1 MTPRACSPRFDRIG
15 PTVKIVASR
24 LASSVEGT
32 GIRGSIAS
40 AWFPLRR
47 FTGFATTP
55 QWLTFPTDIPR
66 RGVIVVSFSVPR
78 FRAIRIPWAFVC
90 AWALILALEMMNRR
104 SACGVALA
112 LVAAATI
119 TLLVMRNFSSCA
131 ARTDAFGHR
140 TWRIAL
146 ALACA
151 VQVTYGGIHLRRA
164 AILDIG
170 WTTLRAGEV
179 MIHGGNP
186 FSSFMDGKAA
196 GLIKSVT
203 NAADAKRYGGYKY
216 LPVMATA
223 YMPLGLPF
231 KARGLI
237 VTNILLMG
245 GLLVGIWTLTRA
257 SATEDAARW
266 AVIFFGI
273 LPLPMFQLY
282 AKGVTDIVA
291 VLPLVFSL
299 ALTRSRPRAA
309 GLLIGLSL
317 SAKLIPAALLLPFFM
332 PSDGPGRKRFLL
344 WSGVGLLPTIAYFA
358 LGPQAFVDN
367 IVIFNLIRPVD
378 PTSWLHGAPR
388 DLIFALHAAFGVAWL
403 VAVWSFVRN
412 PPELM
417 TRCGVSILFCI
428 AALLVGPD
436 VHENYML
443 WWLPFFAVLV
453 GHMTAVELGKR
464 TGPALENRTVR

>member
-1 MTPRACSPRFDRIG
+1 MVFAS
-15 PTVKIVASR
+15 VK
-24 LASSVEGT
+24 
-32 GIRGSIAS
+32 
-40 AWFPLRR
+40 
-47 FTGFATTP
+47 
-55 QWLTFPTDIPR
+55 
-66 RGVIVVSFSVPR
+66 R
-78 FRAIRIPWAFVC
+78 FRAIRIPWVFVC
-90 AWALILALEMMNRR
+90 AWVLILALEMMNRR
-104 SACGVALA
+104 SAYGVALA
-112 LVAAATI
+112 LIAAATI
-119 TLLVMRNFSSCA
+119 TLLVMRNFSSRP
-131 ARTDAFGHR
+131 ARTDTFGHR

-151 VQVTYGGIHLRRA
+151 VQVAYGGIHLHRA

-179 MIHGGNP
+179 MVHGGNP

-196 GLIKSVT
+196 GLMKSVT

-216 LPVMATA
+216 LPVMAAA

-245 GLLVGIWTLTRA
+245 GLLAGIWKLARA
-257 SATEDAARW
+257 AATEDAARW

-299 ALTRSRPRAA
+299 ALTKSRPRAA
-309 GLLIGLSL
+309 GLLMGLSL

-332 PSDGPGRKRFLL
+332 PSGGPGRKRFLL
-344 WSGVGLLPTIAYFA
+344 WSGVGVLPTIVYFA
-358 LGPQAFVDN
+358 LGPRAFVDN
-367 IVIFNLIRPVD
+367 IIVFNLIRPVD
-378 PTSWLHGAPR
+378 PTSWLHSAPH
-388 DLIFALHAAFGVAWL
+388 DLIFVLHAAFGIAWL
-403 VAVWSFVRN
+403 VAAWSFIKN
-412 PPELM
+412 PRELI

-453 GHMTAVELGKR
+453 GQMTAAELGKR
-464 TGPALENRTVR
+464 PGPAVENQTVRQGVSRRTTGATRDDDATAIYRGVRRIDGGPAPI